1 MKNKTNNIF
10 FSIVVPIILL
20 ILLITIFL
28 LYSTYRTIKDG
39 INDYHAFNV
48 SIHVKKIEEIFELK
62 TSALNKG
69 NLITNIPIEE
79 TIILQEIKNYLE
91 NNNIKGHIV
100 TNNKV
105 LYSSVSKD
113 LIQEILSKF
122 QVPGPFQIT
131 EGLNSLQGYT
141 LDIPGW
147 NMKVIIVSDLSDF
160 SIYRSRLLF
169 LLPLIGF
176 SLLFILSGILGIL
189 RFNLYNPLKRISSD
203 LRTNREVSKTGLA
216 EIDEVIDVIN
226 NSIKKLNK
234 KTEQFHI
241 LYNLATSLHENISQ
255 DEVLKIICNKSLD
268 LINAG
273 FGVIVLSDN
282 KSGVKRIF
290 SDGLGT
296 DIDLCPMQ
304 DKDIIE
310 IFKLSNKPLRID
322 NFIRY
327 KPISGFDNSAPYKS
341 SIIIKNLISQP
352 IFSEEKRLI
361 GTMYLANK
369 PEGFTEEDITL
380 LKVITADAS
389 ILLDKTKK
397 LVELKRFKQ
406 LIEEAYD
413 VIVITDKEG
422 KIIYVNKSFEKVT
435 GYKKYEAIGNKPSIL
450 KSGYHDLI
458 FYKNLWET
466 ITKGDTWKGEFINKR
481 KDGELYY
488 ESATI
493 FPVIHENDISYV
505 AIKRDITQEKKLYE
519 QLVRSQKMEA
529 IGTLAGGIAHDF
541 NNILTGIMGYSDIL
555 LNMVKEGDPFYK
567 PVKIINDAA
576 NRGANIVKKIL
587 TITKKERLEKIST
600 NINQIIRESLDII
613 ERSFPKNIE
622 IILNLDENLPIT
634 MLDPSQISQVIM
646 NLSINAKDAMPNG
659 GKLIIKTSTVGSEN
673 GVSNGIKSDCDAKFI
688 KLSISD
694 TGVGMDRDI
703 QKKIFDPFFTTKE
716 TGKGSGLGLYI
727 AHSIINNHGGYINLY
742 SEPNIGTTFNIY
754 IPIVKS
760 NEIPQASQ
768 TDDLKG
774 QGTILVIDDEENVRE
789 LCIDLLTPLGYK
801 VLLAKDGFE
810 GIRIFRENKE
820 EISLVILDMIMPK
833 MGGYDVFQSL
843 RNIRQDVP
851 ILISSGYSD
860 SGYAGIENLLKE
872 GACGFVQ
879 KPFSRQSI
887 GLAIKKILSGYSS

>member
-1 MKNKTNNIF
+1 MKIKTNNIF
-10 FSIVVPIILL
+10 FRIVVPITLL

-28 LYSTYRTIKDG
+28 LYSTYNTIKDG

-48 SIHVKKIEEIFELK
+48 SIHVKKIEEIFDLK

-69 NLITNIPIEE
+69 NLLIKEKFIIE
-79 TIILQEIKNYLE
+79 EIKNYLE

-100 TNNKV
+100 TNNRV
-105 LYSSVSKD
+105 LYSSVPAD
-113 LIQEILSKF
+113 LIKEILSKF
-122 QVPGPFQIT
+122 HIPGTFHIT
-131 EGLNSLQGYT
+131 KGLNSIQGYA

-160 SIYRSRLLF
+160 SIYRSKLLL
-169 LLPLIGF
+169 LLPLIGL
-176 SLLFILSGILGIL
+176 SLLFILFSILGIL
-189 RFNLYNPLKRISSD
+189 RFNLYNPLKRISLD
-203 LRTNREVSKTGLA
+203 LRANREISKIGLA
-216 EIDEVIDVIN
+216 EIDEVGDVIN
-226 NSIKKLNK
+226 DSIKKLNK

-241 LYNLATSLHENISQ
+241 LYNLATSLYENVSQ
-255 DEVLKIICNKSLD
+255 DEVLKIIINKSLD
-268 LINAG
+268 LINAE
-273 FGVIVLSDN
+273 FGVIVLNDN
-282 KSGVKRIF
+282 KSGIKRIF

-296 DIDLCPMQ
+296 NIAQSPMQ
-304 DKDIIE
+304 NKDIIE
-310 IFKLSNKPLRID
+310 IFKLSNKPLQKD
-322 NFIRY
+322 NFTEY
-327 KPISGFDNSAPYKS
+327 KHITTSYKN

-361 GTMYLANK
+361 GTIYLANK
-369 PEGFTEEDITL
+369 SEGFTDEDITL

-397 LVELKRFKQ
+397 LIELKRFKQ
-406 LIEEAYD
+406 LIEESYD
-413 VIVITDKEG
+413 AIIITDKEG
-422 KIIYVNKSFEKVT
+422 KIIYVNRSFEKVT
-435 GYKKYEAIGNKPSIL
+435 GYKKFEVIGNKPNIL
-450 KSGYHDLI
+450 KSGYHDLN
-458 FYKNLWET
+458 FYENLWAT

-481 KDGELYY
+481 KDGDLYY

-493 FPVIHENDISYV
+493 FPVIYENDISYV

-519 QLVRSQKMEA
+519 QLVRAQKMEA

-567 PVKIINDAA
+567 PAKVINDAA
-576 NRGANIVKKIL
+576 KRGADIVKKIL
-587 TITKKERLEKIST
+587 TITKKERLEKIPI

-613 ERSFPKNIE
+613 EKSFPKNIE
-622 IILNLDENLPIT
+622 IILNLDENIPIT
-634 MLDPSQISQVIM
+634 MLDSSQISQVIM
-646 NLSINAKDAMPNG
+646 NLAINAKDAMPNG
-659 GKLIIKTSTVGSEN
+659 GKLTIQTSLVGSEN
-673 GVSNGIKSDCDAKFI
+673 GASNGIKSDCDAKFL

-727 AHSIINNHGGYINLY
+727 AHSIINNHDGYINLY

-754 IPIVKS
+754 IPIVKP
-760 NEIPQASQ
+760 NEISQASQ

-789 LCIDLLTPLGYK
+789 LCVDLLTPLGYK
-801 VLLAKDGFE
+801 VLLARDGFE
-810 GIRIFRENKE
+810 GIKVFRENKE

-833 MGGYDVFQSL
+833 MGGYEVFQSL
-843 RNIRQDVP
+843 RNIRQDVS

-887 GLAIKKILSGYSS
+887 GLAIKKILSEYSS